1 MSDRDTDYPLG
12 EYDEDDETFD
22 AREDSR
28 RGPLLLTTAAAVFV
42 LFIAVVW
49 SAYQQG
55 VRDRDEP
62 SRIMADATPYRE
74 RPADPGGTETP
85 DLDIEAYERISGDT
99 SGDGGATPRAG
110 PEEPVEDSGR
120 PALRLEETTPDQ
132 AASGASD
139 SGSTETNIASNTPPP
154 QRTVPE
160 RTQTER
166 PVEPAETTVSTPP
179 PPAAQPA
186 DVTAATM
193 AIPALTSSGSW
204 VVQIGSFRTEEEAE
218 SAWVNF
224 ITGYSDIS
232 AGASPD
238 IQSAEIEGRGTY
250 HRLRIAA
257 FAGRDEASAFCA
269 ALQARGQDCY
279 ATRR

>member
-132 AASGASD
+132 TTSGTSD
-139 SGSTETNIASNTPPP
+139 SGSAETNVAVNTPPP
-154 QRTVPE
+154 QRTEPE
-160 RTQTER
+160 RT
-166 PVEPAETTVSTPP
+166 EPAQTVELAETPVSTPP
-179 PPAAQPA
+179 VTSPANETP
-186 DVTAATM
+186 DTS
-193 AIPALTSSGSW
+193 AIPVPTSSGGW
-204 VVQIGSFRTEEEAE
+204 VVQIGSFRTEDEAE

>member
-12 EYDEDDETFD
+12 EYDEDEETFD

-62 SRIMADATPYRE
+62 SRILADSTPYRE
-74 RPADPGGTETP
+74 LPADPGGTETP

-99 SGDGGATPRAG
+99 SGDGSTTPRAG
-110 PEEPVEDSGR
+110 PEEPVEDGGR

-132 AASGASD
+132 AGSGNT
-139 SGSTETNIASNTPPP
+139 GSARAETEVATNTAP
-154 QRTVPE
+154 PE
-160 RTQTER
+160 RTQPER
-166 PVEPAETTVSTPP
+166 STAPAATPVPTPSPPPVVEPVAPVI
-179 PPAAQPA
+179 
-186 DVTAATM
+186 
-193 AIPALTSSGSW
+193 IPAPASGGGW
-204 VVQIGSFRTEEEAE
+204 VVQIGSFRTESEAE

-224 ITGYSDIS
+224 ITGYSDIAS
-232 AGASPD
+232 GASPD

-257 FAGRDEASAFCA
+257 FVGRDEASAFCA

>member
-1 MSDRDTDYPLG
+1 MSDRDTQSPLG

-62 SRIMADATPYRE
+62 SRILADSTPYRE
-74 RPADPGGTETP
+74 VPADPGGTETP
-85 DLDIEAYERISGDT
+85 DLDIEAYDRISGDT
-99 SGDGGATPRAG
+99 SGDGGTTPRAG
-110 PEEPVEDSGR
+110 PEEPVEDGGR

-132 AASGASD
+132 TASD
-139 SGSTETNIASNTPPP
+139 PQADTTTQSEPATSAPAPEPAAPVRAEPEPTTPPP
-154 QRTVPE
+154 AR
-160 RTQTER
+160 
-166 PVEPAETTVSTPP
+166 ETTTS
-179 PPAAQPA
+179 AL
-186 DVTAATM
+186 
-193 AIPALTSSGSW
+193 AIPSPASDGDW
-204 VVQIGSFRTEEEAE
+204 VVQIGSFRTEDEAE

-224 ITGYSDIS
+224 ITGYSDIA
-232 AGASPD
+232 AGAAPD

-257 FAGRDEASAFCA
+257 FSGRDEASAFCA

>member
-1 MSDRDTDYPLG
+1 MSDRDTQSPLG

-62 SRIMADATPYRE
+62 SRIVADSTPYRE

-99 SGDGGATPRAG
+99 SGDGGTTPRAG

-120 PALRLEETTPDQ
+120 PALRLDETTPDQ
-132 AASGASD
+132 TVSDTSGNN
-139 SGSTETNIASNTPPP
+139 STETDVTANTSPP
-154 QRTVPE
+154 QRTEPE
-160 RTQTER
+160 RT
-166 PVEPAETTVSTPP
+166 VEPAETPVSTPP
-179 PPAAQPA
+179 PPAEQPA
-186 DVTAATM
+186 EETPAAM
-193 AIPALTSSGSW
+193 AVPAPTSSGNW
-204 VVQIGSFRTEEEAE
+204 VVQIGSFRTEDEAE

>member
-1 MSDRDTDYPLG
+1 MSDRDTQSPLG
-12 EYDEDDETFD
+12 PYDEDDETFD

-62 SRIMADATPYRE
+62 SRILADSTPYRE
-74 RPADPGGTETP
+74 VPADPGGTETP
-85 DLDIEAYERISGDT
+85 DLDIEAYERISGNDQA
-99 SGDGGATPRAG
+99 DGGTTPRAG
-110 PEEPVEDSGR
+110 PEEPVEDGGR

-132 AASGASD
+132 TASDTRGNETAANTSSPEPDEPVRTEPEPEPAPPPSPATEDTVAELSIPAPASGGD
-139 SGSTETNIASNTPPP
+139 
-154 QRTVPE
+154 
-160 RTQTER
+160 
-166 PVEPAETTVSTPP
+166 
-179 PPAAQPA
+179 
-186 DVTAATM
+186 
-193 AIPALTSSGSW
+193 W

-218 SAWVNF
+218 GAWVNF
-224 ITGYSDIS
+224 ITGYSDIAS
-232 AGASPD
+232 GVSPD

-257 FAGRDEASAFCA
+257 FAGRDDASAFCA

>member
-1 MSDRDTDYPLG
+1 MSDRDTQSPLG

-28 RGPLLLTTAAAVFV
+28 RGPLLLTTAVAVFV

-49 SAYQQG
+49 SAYKQG

-62 SRIMADATPYRE
+62 SRIIADSTPYRE
-74 RPADPGGTETP
+74 VPADPGGTETP
-85 DLDIEAYERISGDT
+85 DLDIEAYERISGNNQA
-99 SGDGGATPRAG
+99 DGGTTPRAG
-110 PEEPVEDSGR
+110 PEEPVEDGGR

-132 AASGASD
+132 AAADTTAG
-139 SGSTETNIASNTPPP
+139 TETEPETNTSTPASPPAEPARTEPEPTPPP
-154 QRTVPE
+154 AEDTV
-160 RTQTER
+160 
-166 PVEPAETTVSTPP
+166 
-179 PPAAQPA
+179 AAL
-186 DVTAATM
+186 
-193 AIPALTSSGSW
+193 AIPAPASGGDW

-224 ITGYSDIS
+224 ITGYSDIAS
-232 AGASPD
+232 GVSPD
-238 IQSAEIEGRGTY
+238 IQAAEIEGRGTY

>member
-1 MSDRDTDYPLG
+1 MSDRDTHSPLG
-12 EYDEDDETFD
+12 QYDEDDETFD

-62 SRIMADATPYRE
+62 SRILADSTPYRE
-74 RPADPGGTETP
+74 VPADPGGAETP
-85 DLDIEAYERISGDT
+85 DLGIDAYDRISGT
-99 SGDGGATPRAG
+99 SERDGGTTPRAG
-110 PEEPVEDSGR
+110 PEEPVGDGR

-132 AASGASD
+132 AGPDTVGDRGAETETAAATSPPEPVRTEPESVPVSPPSPDAGDTVAALSIPVPASD
-139 SGSTETNIASNTPPP
+139 G
-154 QRTVPE
+154 
-160 RTQTER
+160 
-166 PVEPAETTVSTPP
+166 
-179 PPAAQPA
+179 
-186 DVTAATM
+186 D
-193 AIPALTSSGSW
+193 W

-224 ITGYSDIS
+224 ITGYSGIA
-232 AGASPD
+232 AGATPD

>member
-1 MSDRDTDYPLG
+1 MSDRDEDFHP
-12 EYDEDDETFD
+12 DDIDDDEGFD

-55 VRDRDEP
+55 VRDRDDP
-62 SRIMADATPYRE
+62 PRIVADSTPYRE

-85 DLDIEAYERISGDT
+85 DLDIDAYDRISGN
-99 SGDGGATPRAG
+99 GATEETTPRPA
-110 PEEPVEDSGR
+110 PEEPVSETSR

-132 AASGASD
+132 TD
-139 SGSTETNIASNTPPP
+139 DPRTNTPPATETTP
-154 QRTVPE
+154 PPETVTPE
-160 RTQTER
+160 
-166 PVEPAETTVSTPP
+166 AETPVPTP
-179 PPAAQPA
+179 PPAAPPPA
-186 DVTAATM
+186 EETVAALS
-193 AIPALTSSGSW
+193 IPAPTADGSW

-224 ITGYSDIS
+224 ITGFSDIA

-250 HRLRIAA
+250 HRLRISA
-257 FAGRDEASAFCA
+257 FAGRDEAAAFCA
-269 ALQARGQDCY
+269 ALQGRGQDCY